1 MKEWSKANIEKMKLY
16 ALGLS
21 MIAVGIFVL
30 SVVDDVTYLR
40 KAAILVDMFGPQ
52 GALWVF
58 RIGIFVVLFLLPAAM
73 FLLSWYHDP
82 HYDRFV
88 RQKYELDN
96 SIRENRERSE

>member
-1 MKEWSKANIEKMKLY
+1 
-16 ALGLS
+16 

-52 GALWVF
+52 GALWFF
-58 RIGIFVVLFLLPAAM
+58 RIGILVVLFLLPAAM
-73 FLLSWYHDP
+73 FLLSRLHDP

-96 SIRENRERSE
+96 SIRDDRERSD